1 MVKILY
7 GGRGCHSTSS
17 LCPLSP
23 RGCDTLQIYYKT
35 LSNHI
40 LLCFFDWFFVLQI
53 PPPQRNQSKFFLF
66 IWASSF
72 IHTFFCILLVHSI
85 PYQRIY
91 LCLLVAAVGQKRV
104 NKKPVLIV
112 SQEMISII
120 FQRTSILKKNSQIIS
135 GGISTPP
142 LKKVPLLCTYQHCDQ
157 EFFRRFTLY
166 LVPPCPSVP
175 NEWICPESCKYDRMW
190 DRQK

>member
-1 MVKILY
+1 MLLRLIFCATNSSSSEKPVK
-7 GGRGCHSTSS
+7 
-17 LCPLSP
+17 
-23 RGCDTLQIYYKT
+23 
-35 LSNHI
+35 N
-40 LLCFFDWFFVLQI
+40 FFVL
-53 PPPQRNQSKFFLF
+53 
-66 IWASSF
+66 WASSF
-72 IHTFFCILLVHSI
+72 FYTHFFCILLVHSI

-166 LVPPCPSVP
+166 LVPPPPPCPSVP
-175 NEWICPESCKYDRMW
+175 NE
-190 DRQK
+190 

>member
-1 MVKILY
+1 MLLRLIFCATNSSSSEKPVKI
-7 GGRGCHSTSS
+7 
-17 LCPLSP
+17 
-23 RGCDTLQIYYKT
+23 
-35 LSNHI
+35 
-40 LLCFFDWFFVLQI
+40 FFVHMGI
-53 PPPQRNQSKFFLF
+53 IFYT
-66 IWASSF
+66 
-72 IHTFFCILLVHSI
+72 HFFCILLVHSI

-112 SQEMISII
+112 SQEMISFI

-166 LVPPCPSVP
+166 LVPPPCPSVP
-175 NEWICPESCKYDRMW
+175 NE
-190 DRQK
+190 

>member
-1 MVKILY
+1 MVGEAAILPPRSAHCPHEVVILY
-7 GGRGCHSTSS
+7 RYTTKPF
-17 LCPLSP
+17 LI
-23 RGCDTLQIYYKT
+23 TFYY
-35 LSNHI
+35 
-40 LLCFFDWFFVLQI
+40 
-53 PPPQRNQSKFFLF
+53 
-66 IWASSF
+66 ASSTDF
-72 IHTFFCILLVHSI
+72 LCYKFLLLRETSQNFFCSYGHHLLYTLFFCILLVHSI

-91 LCLLVAAVGQKRV
+91 LCLQVAAVGQKRV

-166 LVPPCPSVP
+166 LVPPPCPSVP
-175 NEWICPESCKYDRMW
+175 NE
-190 DRQK
+190 